1 MSDLKVSFNVNFSV
15 PVADLLKKSMTTGDI
30 IDVVRENLNAIDYY
44 ADQIKED
51 AECIRYNGYIH
62 DARVVD
68 DVLRELNN
76 TPIADLEQF
85 IKSYPNKLFCDL
97 DARENYPDGEV
108 VFAVPCKFDLGDF
121 IDCCEHEKKA
131 ENSRK
136 KEMSFD
142 RAKELLGFF
151 VDHEC
156 VGENTNT
163 AIQKLFSIGMT
174 EEEIQSFGFST
185 KDIENAKE
193 SEEEFEI

>member
-1 MSDLKVSFNVNFSV
+1 MSNLKVSFNVNFSV
-15 PVADLLKKSMTTGDI
+15 PAVDFFKKSMTTKDVIDI
-30 IDVVRENLNAIDYY
+30 VRENLNAIDYY
-44 ADQIKED
+44 TDQIKEG
-51 AECIRYNGYIH
+51 AECIRYSGYIY
-62 DARVVD
+62 DAGVVD

-85 IKSYPNKLFCDL
+85 IKIYADKLFCDL
-97 DARENYPDGEV
+97 DARKYYPDDEV
-108 VFAVPCKFDLGDF
+108 AFAVPCRFDLGDF
-121 IDCCEHEKKA
+121 IDCYKRKVEVFQ
-131 ENSRK
+131 K
-136 KEMSFD
+136 KEMSLD

-174 EEEIQSFGFST
+174 EEEIQSFGFSA

-193 SEEEFEI
+193 SEDEFEI